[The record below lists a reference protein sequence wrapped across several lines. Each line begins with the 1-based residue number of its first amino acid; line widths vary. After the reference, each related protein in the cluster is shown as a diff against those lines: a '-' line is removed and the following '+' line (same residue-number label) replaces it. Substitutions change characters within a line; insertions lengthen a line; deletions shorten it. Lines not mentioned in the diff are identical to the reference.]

1 MIERRPQ
8 TTIAFV
14 VLALC
19 GVTIGCNDDPGDPEI
34 TPLYRNVEDG
44 EPSSGER
51 GSMMISEIHFGG
63 SIDDDGTYDAD
74 DVFIELWNK
83 HPRPINVSG
92 WRIEVDG
99 DFHASYRIPDV
110 EDPIQP
116 NGFFVIARKKNGAFG
131 DVANAFIPEM
141 ELGKKMVKVEL
152 RDHDRRLME
161 DGGSTTQRVFTG
173 GYDGVTVRS
182 MERVQLIFG
191 NRGSNSR
198 NWHAY
203 SDDTG
208 FDTIAEGYRQYT
220 LASPGVANSPDYS
233 GNASSGAFE

>member
-1 MIERRPQ
+1 
-8 TTIAFV
+8 
-14 VLALC
+14 
-19 GVTIGCNDDPGDPEI
+19 
-34 TPLYRNVEDG
+34 
-44 EPSSGER
+44 
-51 GSMMISEIHFGG
+51 
-63 SIDDDGTYDAD
+63 
-74 DVFIELWNK
+74 
-83 HPRPINVSG
+83 
-92 WRIEVDG
+92 
-99 DFHASYRIPDV
+99 
-110 EDPIQP
+110 
-116 NGFFVIARKKNGAFG
+116 
-131 DVANAFIPEM
+131 
-141 ELGKKMVKVEL
+141 MVKVEL

>member
-1 MIERRPQ
+1 MRRRLFI
-8 TTIAFV
+8 TACV
-14 VLALC
+14 ALAA
-19 GVTIGCNDDPGDPEI
+19 CNPDPGEPEV

-44 EPSSGER
+44 KPSSGER
-51 GSMMISEIHFGG
+51 GSMQISEIHFGG
-63 SIDDDGTYDAD
+63 SVDDDGTYYAD

-92 WRIEVDG
+92 WRLEIDG
-99 DFHASYRIPDV
+99 DFNASYRIPDI
-110 EDPIQP
+110 EEAIPQ
-116 NGFFVIARKKNGAFG
+116 NAFFVIARRDDGAFADIA
-131 DVANAFIPEM
+131 DVFIEDL

-161 DGGSTTQRVFTG
+161 DGGSTTERVFTG

-182 MERVQLIFG
+182 MERVALIFG

-203 SDDTG
+203 SEDTG
-208 FDTIAEGYRQYT
+208 FETIAEGYRTYT
-220 LASPGVANSPDYS
+220 LASPGVANSADYS
-233 GNASSGAFE
+233 GSQSSGGFE